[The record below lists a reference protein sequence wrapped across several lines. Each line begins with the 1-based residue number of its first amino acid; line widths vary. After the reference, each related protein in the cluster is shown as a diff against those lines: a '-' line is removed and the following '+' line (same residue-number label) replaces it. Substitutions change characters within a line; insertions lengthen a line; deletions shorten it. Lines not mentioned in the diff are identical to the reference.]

1 MVKENKKLLLID
13 GNSVAFRAFFALHQS
28 LERFVNH
35 NGLHTN
41 AVYGFK
47 TMLDNIIE
55 SVNPTHVLVAFDAGR
70 KTFRNEKYADYKG
83 GRAKTP
89 TELSEQ
95 FPYVKK
101 LLEAYGM
108 KYYELQNYEA
118 DDIIGTL
125 AKQGE
130 EQDFETT
137 IVTGD
142 RDLTQ
147 LATEKT
153 TVAVTQKGVT
163 EVERYTPKHVE
174 AKYGLSPAQIID
186 MKGLVG
192 DNSDNYPGV
201 AKVGE
206 KTAIKLLKQFK
217 SIEGI
222 YENIDELK
230 KSKMK
235 EHLIED
241 KEIAF
246 MCKDLARI
254 RCDVPLEV
262 ELTDTVWNG
271 SEHQKLVEFFQE
283 MDFKRFLEKI
293 SAATQDDPAQK
304 IIEDIKFT
312 ALTKDNVNQF
322 NFDAEAVEGVSFY
335 LEMMGD
341 NYHTAPLV
349 GFAFNVGT
357 KYFASRDT
365 ELLKYPNLRKLL
377 ENENID
383 VDLFDGKRT
392 FVGLNR
398 LGIHLTDIRFDL
410 LLVSYLLDTSD
421 NSNDLGKLAQQHDY
435 TEVLEDEQVYG
446 KGAKIKIPENDA
458 EYYSHLCNKVRTI
471 KKLRTPLMKKLET
484 NKQEELY
491 IKIERPLAIVLAEME
506 IDGITVD
513 TQRLEE
519 MGSEFKER
527 ISEIKQTIYQEAGEK
542 FNLNSPK
549 QLGVILFEK
558 MKLPVIKKTKTGYST
573 AVSVLE
579 KLRGMAPIIDNI
591 LKYRQ
596 IAKIQSTY
604 IEGLLK
610 VTFEKDSKVH
620 TRYTQ
625 TLTSTGRLSSV
636 DPNLQNIP
644 IRLAEGKKIRQAF
657 IPQKTGWQIFS
668 SDYSQ
673 IELRVL
679 AHISHDANM
688 QKAFAE
694 GQDIHANTAMNIFE
708 LDSPADV
715 TSNMRRQAKAVN
727 FGIVYGISDYG
738 LAQNI
743 GITRKQAKLFI
754 EKYFKIFPGVK
765 EYMEKI
771 VISAREKGYVETLF
785 KRRRYLPDISS
796 RNYNIRSFAERTAM
810 NTPIQGSAADIIKV
824 AMINMQKMLKEK
836 KLEAR
841 MLLQVHDELIFE
853 APSKE
858 IPILEE
864 VVPQVMD
871 AAVSLD
877 IPLKVES
884 SYGKTWFDA
893 K

>member
-1 MVKENKKLLLID
+1 MKENKKLLLID

>member
-1 MVKENKKLLLID
+1 MEEKKRLLLID

-35 NGLHTN
+35 DGLHTN
-41 AVYGFK
+41 AIYGFK

-55 SVNPTHVLVAFDAGR
+55 NVEPTHILVAFDAGK
-70 KTFRNEKYADYKG
+70 KTFRNTKYSDYKG

-101 LLEAYGM
+101 MLEAYGM
-108 KYYELQNYEA
+108 KHYELKNYEA

-125 AKQGE
+125 AYQGE
-130 EQDFETT
+130 TQGFETT

-147 LATEKT
+147 LATKKT

-163 EVERYTPKHVE
+163 EVENYTPEHVKE
-174 AKYGLSPAQIID
+174 KYGLTPAQIID

-192 DNSDNYPGV
+192 DSSDNYPGV

-206 KTAIKLLKQFK
+206 KTAVKLIKQFE

-222 YENIDELK
+222 YENIDALK

-235 EHLIED
+235 EHLVED
-241 KEIAF
+241 KEKAF

-254 RCDVPLEV
+254 RCDIPLKVTLDDIEWTGID
-262 ELTDTVWNG
+262 E
-271 SEHQKLVEFFQE
+271 KALVDFFHE
-283 MDFKRFLEKI
+283 MDFKRFLEKMKM
-293 SAATQDDPAQK
+293 DDEPSQK
-304 IIEDIKFT
+304 VIQNI
-312 ALTKDNVNQF
+312 
-322 NFDAEAVEGVSFY
+322 NFDVLSQEKLDQIDFSGNKEISFY
-335 LEMMGD
+335 LEMLGE

-349 GFAFNVGT
+349 GFVLNIGA
-357 KYFASRDT
+357 KYYVARDT
-365 ELLKYPNLRKLL
+365 KLLKHLKLRKLL
-377 ENENID
+377 EDENIAVD
-383 VDLFDGKRT
+383 VFDGKRT
-392 FVGLNR
+392 FVGLDR
-398 LGIHLTDIRFDL
+398 LGIHLTAVRFDL

-421 NSNDLGKLAQQHDY
+421 NSNDLGKLAQLHNY
-435 TEVLEDEQVYG
+435 TQVLEDEQVYG
-446 KGAKIKIPENDA
+446 KGSKLKIPENDT
-458 EYYSHLCNKVRTI
+458 EYYGHLCNKARTI
-471 KKLRTPLMKKLET
+471 KKLRNSMMKKLSD
-484 NKQEELY
+484 NHQEELY
-491 IKIERPLAIVLAEME
+491 YNIERPLSIVLAEME

-513 TQRLEE
+513 TRRLEE

-527 ISEIKQTIYQEAGEK
+527 ISEIKETIYQEAGEK

-604 IEGLLK
+604 VEGLLK
-610 VTFEKDSKVH
+610 VTFKKDSKVH

-657 IPQKTGWQIFS
+657 IPQEKEWQIFS

-679 AHISHDANM
+679 AHISRDANM
-688 QKAFAE
+688 RAAFSE

-708 LDSPADV
+708 LDSPTEV

-743 GITRKQAKLFI
+743 GITRKQAKEFI
-754 EKYFKIFPGVK
+754 EKYFQVFPGVK
-765 EYMEKI
+765 EYMERI
-771 VISAREKGYVETLF
+771 VSSAREKGYVETLF

-836 KLEAR
+836 KLKAK

-853 APSKE
+853 APNEE
-858 IPILEE
+858 ITVLEKF
-864 VVPQVMD
+864 VPKVMD

>member
-398 LGIHLTDIRFDL
+398 LGIHLNGIRFDL

>member
-1 MVKENKKLLLID
+1 MGENKKLLLID

-28 LERFVNH
+28 LDRFVNH

-47 TMLDNIIE
+47 TMLDNIIT
-55 SVNPTHVLVAFDAGR
+55 SVEPTHVLVAFDAGK
-70 KTFRNEKYADYKG
+70 KTFRNKKYADYKG

-125 AKQGE
+125 AKQAE

-147 LATEKT
+147 LTTTKT
-153 TVAVTQKGVT
+153 MVAVTQKGVT
-163 EVERYTPKHVE
+163 EVERYTPEHVE
-174 AKYGLSPAQIID
+174 EKYGLKPAQIVD

-192 DNSDNYPGV
+192 DSSDNYPGV
-201 AKVGE
+201 TKVGE

-217 SIEGI
+217 SVEGI
-222 YENIDELK
+222 YANIDELK

-235 EHLIED
+235 EHLVAD
-241 KEIAF
+241 KDVAF
-246 MCKDLARI
+246 MCKDLAQIKR
-254 RCDVPLEV
+254 DVPLEIT
-262 ELTDTVWNG
+262 LTDTTWKG
-271 SEHQKLVEFFQE
+271 SNEKELIAFFQE
-283 MDFKRFLEKI
+283 MDFKRFLEKLR
-293 SAATQDDPAQK
+293 ATTPEAKTAQV
-304 IIEDIKFT
+304 IEQIKFVNLT
-312 ALTKDNVNQF
+312 ADKL
-322 NFDAEAVEGVSFY
+322 AEIDFSNPKEVVFY
-335 LEMMGD
+335 LEMLGD
-341 NYHTAPLV
+341 NYHKAPLV
-349 GFAFNVGT
+349 GFAFKIEG
-357 KYFASRDT
+357 KYYVARNTD
-365 ELLKYPNLRKLL
+365 LLREPKLRALL
-377 ENENID
+377 ENENVV

-398 LGIHLTDIRFDL
+398 LGIHLANIGFDL
-410 LLVSYLLDTSD
+410 LLISYLLDTSD
-421 NSNDLGKLAQQHDY
+421 NSNDLGKLARQHNYDQ
-435 TEVLEDEQVYG
+435 VLEDEQVYG
-446 KGAKIKIPENDA
+446 KGVKVKIPEDDTL
-458 EYYSHLCNKVRTI
+458 YYSHLCNKVRTI
-471 KKLRTPLMKKLET
+471 QALRKTLLEGLAK
-484 NKQEELY
+484 NRQEELY
-491 IKIERPLAIVLAEME
+491 DKIERPLSLVLAEME

-513 TQRLEE
+513 PQKLEE

-527 ISEIKQTIYQEAGEK
+527 ISEIKEMIYQEAGEK

-549 QLGVILFEK
+549 QLGVILFDK

-610 VTFEKDSKVH
+610 VIFEKDSKVH

-625 TLTSTGRLSSV
+625 TLTATGRLSSV

-644 IRLAEGKKIRQAF
+644 VRLAEGKKIRQAF
-657 IPQKTGWQIFS
+657 VPRKKGWQIFS

-679 AHISHDANM
+679 AHISHDDNM
-688 QKAFAE
+688 QAAFRE

-708 LDSPADV
+708 LASPEEV

-743 GITRKQAKLFI
+743 GITRKQAKEFI
-754 EKYFKIFPGVK
+754 EKYFRIFPGVK
-765 EYMEKI
+765 KYMKDIVEK
-771 VISAREKGYVETLF
+771 ARVDGYVETLF
-785 KRRRYLPDISS
+785 KRRRYLPDIKS

-836 KLEAR
+836 NLKAR

-853 APSKE
+853 APNEE

-864 VVPQVMD
+864 IVPQVMD

-884 SYGKTWFDA
+884 SFGKTWFDA